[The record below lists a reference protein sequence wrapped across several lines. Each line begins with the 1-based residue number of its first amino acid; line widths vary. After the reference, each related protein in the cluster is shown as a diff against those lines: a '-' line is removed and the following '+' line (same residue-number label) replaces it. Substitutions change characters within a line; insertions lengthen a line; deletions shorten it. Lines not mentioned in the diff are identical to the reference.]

1 MLSLANGLRVT
12 LNSASLSF
20 TTEELSSRAEWLPR
34 NIEISVGN
42 GSCFLRS
49 ILVFQTVFLRW
60 VHPNISQRASGETY
74 RKARLCLRRFEICL
88 RQKTHFKVEFQKQAC
103 IPDTVGQMVP
113 NTRSCLRKVLVF
125 QLYIQKLVRTYR
137 QQKNENFNF

>member
-1 MLSLANGLRVT
+1 MANGLRVI

-20 TTEELSSRAEWLPR
+20 TTEELPSRERFLPQ

-42 GSCFLRS
+42 GTCFLRS

-74 RKARLCLRRFEICL
+74 RKARLCLQTLWDMSETKNPFQSRISKTSMYTRYSGTDGTKYPKMFEKNPCFLILHTEIC
-88 RQKTHFKVEFQKQAC
+88 TH
-103 IPDTVGQMVP
+103 IPAT
-113 NTRSCLRKVLVF
+113 KKWKF
-125 QLYIQKLVRTYR
+125 QLVTG
-137 QQKNENFNF
+137 